1 MATIRNP
8 AMAVQFA
15 GKVSKFEYIERGA
28 IFIGRI
34 DDLPQ
39 YCMKVADSPRP

>member
-15 GKVSKFEYIERGA
+15 GKVSKFEDIRRAGQ
-28 IFIGRI
+28 F
-34 DDLPQ
+34 
-39 YCMKVADSPRP
+39 S